1 MSSLPP
7 CGREGP
13 QAGSTKGW
21 EAKTAQTIIGR
32 CKCGGTRQT

>member
-7 CGREGP
+7 WGREGP
-13 QAGSTKGW
+13 QAGPTKGG
-21 EAKTAQTIIGR
+21 EAKTAQTIAGP